1 MSSQPPL
8 RLKRAVQKPGGVA
21 AKGNIISVQPV
32 GGQSRSIP
40 DASTVTAP
48 KRVDPLRNL
57 GLAAGL
63 GASRKSAPPNTVRF
77 ERAPTTTLHAA
88 GLGRTRKAPSVVIAY
103 GRAEAPDTMLQAFAS
118 AGAHEFRREGKSGRN
133 VLRAVLGSLTRGDTL
148 MVERLADIASPKD
161 LPRIVAEIESAGVH
175 IVALDGGADTRT
187 PQGRGKLANQIITA
201 KALFGLRL

>member
-21 AKGNIISVQPV
+21 AKGNIVSVQPV
-32 GGQSRSIP
+32 GGQPRSIP

-48 KRVDPLRNL
+48 KRADPLHNL

-77 ERAPTTTLHAA
+77 ERAPTASLTAI
-88 GLGRTRKAPSVVIAY
+88 GLGVSRKAPSIVCAY
-103 GRAEAPDTMLQAFAS
+103 GRADAPDTMLEAFAS

-133 VLRAVLGSLTRGDTL
+133 VLRALIASLSKGDTL
-148 MVERLADIASPKD
+148 MLATLADLCPPQSLPKA
-161 LPRIVAEIESAGVH
+161 IKEIEDKGIH

-187 PQGRGKLANQIITA
+187 PAGRGKLANQIITA
-201 KALFGLRL
+201 KSLFGLRL